1 MENKYIK
8 FLSLAVVFLFFLTS
22 TSQAFASNRII
33 LRSSGQ
39 DNTPRVIKVSLNH
52 SGWGNESR
60 NSFNRQVGRLETPLK
75 FVIRDGQL
83 RLVQRPDLNQE
94 DKADKEV
101 DVPEEDSKEEPGKDK
116 PEEPKEEEPKEEEP
130 KEEEPKEEEP
140 KEEEPKEEEPKEE
153 EPDKEPEEDKSEE
166 NKEQKEEQKEKD
178 EREEQEEQEEL
189 NDAEEQMIN
198 KVNEERRQRGLSPLE
213 VDYEVVEVARAKSQ
227 DMIDNN
233 YFAHNSPT
241 YGSPFDML
249 NKFGINYRT
258 AGENLAGS
266 RTVET
271 AHNNL
276 MNSDGHRRNILNEN
290 FTHIGVGV
298 VEGGT
303 YGKYFTQM
311 FIGK

>member
-1 MENKYIK
+1 MLQKGWFELKNKYIK
-8 FLSLAVVFLFFLTS
+8 FLSLAVVFLFFLAL

-39 DNTPRVIKVSLNH
+39 NDSPRVIRVSLNH

-60 NSFNRQVGRLETPLK
+60 NSFNRQVRKMETPLK

-83 RLVQRPDLNQE
+83 RLVKRPDLNQE

-101 DVPEEDSKEEPGKDK
+101 DVPEEDPVD
-116 PEEPKEEEPKEEEP
+116 
-130 KEEEPKEEEP
+130 
-140 KEEEPKEEEPKEE
+140 
-153 EPDKEPEEDKSEE
+153 EPDKEPKEDKSEE
-166 NKEQKEEQKEKD
+166 DKEQKEEQKEKG
-178 EREEQEEQEEL
+178 EHEEQEEQL
-189 NDAEEQMIN
+189 NEAEEQMIN
-198 KVNEERRQRGLSPLE
+198 KINEERRQRGLSPLE
-213 VDYEVVEVARAKSQ
+213 VDYDVVEVARAKSQ
-227 DMIDNN
+227 DMKDNN

-249 NKFGINYRT
+249 NEFGISYRT

-298 VEGGT
+298 VEGGP

-311 FIGK
+311 FIGR